1 MAFFTTQTSVIV
13 GLPSTG
19 SFCGRR
25 ICDVNFTT
33 PSKSLPLIV
42 ALLALQLCASTAL
55 AEEDFF
61 EPTGLGMGG
70 AVRVL
75 GVDSSAI
82 RLNPAAMVGDPVYLS
97 SLSYSYYPREKSHIF
112 SSGAYD
118 SRTSNFCLGTNY
130 AVRNFEP
137 PFDPQQ
143 DSLWYPVSEDAS
155 LRDKRTFHRWELAAA
170 YAFLGRR
177 INVGL
182 SARILRREYDLQE
195 DSVRFSMDSG
205 IVFYPLKFL
214 GIGISSQN
222 MIPTKDSLYP
232 TRFSAGIGLRLPPVL
247 RFEVDVVFEL
257 TSAAKPMTDIH
268 AGVEVRI
275 LNLASVRVGYYSD
288 RKFTENFVTWG
299 LGVDS
304 KKVRISY
311 AMRIEAGPMELRQ
324 RTDVDEPVNRLLNSV
339 GLDMK
344 F

>member
-1 MAFFTTQTSVIV
+1 MALFTIQTSVSSTW
-13 GLPSTG
+13 PSTG
-19 SFCGRR
+19 ARRGRR
-25 ICDVNFTT
+25 ISDV
-33 PSKSLPLIV
+33 KLHLPIK
-42 ALLALQLCASTAL
+42 AFPTLLALTAML
-55 AEEDFF
+55 LVAGTAYGEEDFF

-82 RLNPAAMVGDPVYLS
+82 RLNPAAMVGEATYIS
-97 SLSYSYYPREKSHIF
+97 GLSYSYYQRQKSHIF

-118 SRTSNFCLGTNY
+118 SRTSKFSLGTNY
-130 AVRNFEP
+130 SVRNFEP

-170 YAFLGRR
+170 YAFRGRR

-182 SARILRREYDLQE
+182 SGRVLRREYDLQE
-195 DSVRFSMDSG
+195 DSMRFSMDAG
-205 IVFYPLKFL
+205 AVFYPLKFL

-222 MIPTKDSLYP
+222 MIPTKDPLYP
-232 TRFSAGIGLRLPPVL
+232 TRLSAGLGLRLPPIL
-247 RFEVDVVFEL
+247 RVAADVVFDL
-257 TSAAKPMTDIH
+257 TSATKPLTDIH
-268 AGVEVRI
+268 VGVELRI
-275 LNLASVRVGYYSD
+275 LNLAAIRVGYYSD
-288 RKFTENFVTWG
+288 RKFTENYITWG

-304 KKVRISY
+304 QRVRISF
-311 AMRIEAGPMELRQ
+311 AMRIEAGPMEVRQ
-324 RTDVDEPVNRLLNSV
+324 RTDITEPANRILNSV